1 MAEVNL
7 DNLLNGVQGKFWN
20 YSNQNKDEYMTELT
34 GTLVKISISQ
44 DHEFGHPETKKY
56 WPDGNPVIMLR
67 MHIMDPGGE
76 EYLFDIKPK
85 SSMWFED
92 IQPACPE
99 GSLSN
104 VLGQLIKLSYLG
116 LVPVPGRSV
125 NRNKFQLQIL
135 GPGQFESKG
144 FDSTM
149 PPTKAEARGMQPMQ
163 PQQPSPQQYTAQRM
177 VQPQQQAQQLY
188 GQQQVFNGPGGYT
201 MDPRLMASMQ
211 AAQQAGSMSQEQI
224 VQQQF
229 PGAKVT
235 TGYPGPMPAMP
246 TAQNQQPAQDQQVP
260 MDVYDADLPF

>member
-1 MAEVNL
+1 MAEINL

-20 YSNQNKDEYMTELT
+20 YGNQNKDGYMPELT
-34 GTLVKISISQ
+34 GTLVKVSISQ

-67 MHIMDPGGE
+67 MHIMDPNGD

-92 IQPACPE
+92 IQPMCPE

-104 VLGQLIKLSYLG
+104 VLGKLIKLSYLG
-116 LVPVPGRSV
+116 LVQVPGKSV
-125 NRNKFQLQIL
+125 NRNKFQMQIL

-149 PPTKAEARGMQPMQ
+149 PPTRAEAQGV
-163 PQQPSPQQYTAQRM
+163 QQAPAAPSPQQYTAQQM
-177 VQPQQQAQQLY
+177 VQPQQQAQQVY
-188 GQQQVFNGPGGYT
+188 GQQQA
-201 MDPRLMASMQ
+201 MDPRLQASLR
-211 AAQQAGSMSQEQI
+211 AAQQAGATAQAQM

-229 PGAKVT
+229 PGAVVHN
-235 TGYPGPMPAMP
+235 PQPVNNMPP
-246 TAQNQQPAQDQQVP
+246 V
-260 MDVYDADLPF
+260 DVYDADIPF